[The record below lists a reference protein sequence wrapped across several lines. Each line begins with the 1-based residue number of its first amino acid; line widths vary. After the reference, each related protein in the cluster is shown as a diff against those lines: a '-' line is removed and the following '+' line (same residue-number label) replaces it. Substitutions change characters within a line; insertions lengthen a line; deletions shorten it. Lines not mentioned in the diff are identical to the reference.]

1 MYNVII
7 CRVRKVVLEG
17 GYIREA
23 VTEFVKCW

>member
-1 MYNVII
+1 M
-7 CRVRKVVLEG
+7 VVLEG